1 MMGNM
6 MKFDAEQM
14 MNRMISHTF
23 RPVDNIVWSMTSG
36 NSAVVR
42 SDKSILSFKEKNGEY
57 AISEQ
62 LFDMFGMPIPAF
74 AQQMAL
80 SQIQRGDIIVQND
93 GSNAWALGPEGNS
106 LKILKTDGQVT
117 TIVPTVL
124 EGGFANTE
132 STTFMVVRSLMNIMG
147 GETNLGS
154 FRNSLMPMLMISKMT
169 GKNFDFKEIM
179 PFLLMSGGTFNFGGE
194 GMGGMMGMFM
204 MSTIMGGKSPF

>member
-1 MMGNM
+1 M
-6 MKFDAEQM
+6 MKFDTEQM

-42 SDKSILSFKEKNGEY
+42 SDKSILSFKELPSGEY

-80 SQIQRGDIIVQND
+80 GQIQRGDIIVQND
-93 GSNAWALGPEGNS
+93 GSNAWALGAEGNS
-106 LKILKTDGQVT
+106 LKVLKTDGQVT
-117 TIVPTVL
+117 SIVPTVL

-147 GETNLGS
+147 GEANLGG
-154 FRNSLMPMLMISKMT
+154 FRNSLMPMIMMSKMT
-169 GKNFDFKEIM
+169 GKNFDLKSIM
-179 PFLLMSGGTFNFGGE
+179 PFLLMSGGAMNFGGMGGE
-194 GMGGMMGMFM
+194 GGMGMMGTM
-204 MSTIMGGKSPF
+204 MLFSMMEGKSPF